1 MSSIS
6 YTISAFDADTMEYL
20 ITYPVAGTS
29 RQMLVPAVKVSG
41 LVNAERTKQ
50 AIEIAIRA
58 TESPEIIQSVP
69 DNVDDL
75 IGYSGEAQITNG
87 VV

>member
-6 YTISAFDADTMEYL
+6 YRIAAFDADTMEY
-20 ITYPVAGTS
+20 IVTYPVAGTTKKI
-29 RQMLVPAVKVSG
+29 LVPVIKSG
-41 LVNAERTKQ
+41 NSIDAARTKL
-50 AIEIAIRA
+50 AIEVAIRD
-58 TESPEIIQSVP
+58 TESPEVIPPVP

-75 IGYSGEAQITNG
+75 IGYSGDAQVTNG